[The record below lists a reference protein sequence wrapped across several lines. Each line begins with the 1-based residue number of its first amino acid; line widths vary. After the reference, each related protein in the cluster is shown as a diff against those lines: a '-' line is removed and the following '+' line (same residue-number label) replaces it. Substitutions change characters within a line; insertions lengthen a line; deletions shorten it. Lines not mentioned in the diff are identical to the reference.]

1 MKASIHPNYV
11 EAHVRCMCGNEFT
24 TRATQ
29 EEIHVEVCS
38 NCHPFYT
45 GRQKLVDTGGRVE
58 RFQRRVAKGRQ
69 RSAGRL
75 EVSPTSNRSGGTQ
88 AQARPQ

>member
-1 MKASIHPNYV
+1 M
-11 EAHVRCMCGNEFT
+11 RCMCGNEFT

-29 EEIHVEVCS
+29 EDIHVEVCS

-69 RSAGRL
+69 RNAQ
-75 EVSPTSNRSGGTQ
+75 TGGTQ

>member
-11 EAHVRCMCGNEFT
+11 SAHVRCMCGNEFT

-29 EEIHVEVCS
+29 DSINVEVCS

-69 RSAGRL
+69 RNAGRSEL
-75 EVSPTSNRSGGTQ
+75 SSSSNRSSTQ

>member
-69 RSAGRL
+69 RTAGRL
-75 EVSPTSNRSGGTQ
+75 EVPSTSNRSGTQ
-88 AQARPQ
+88 AQGRPQ